1 MNLALYQSQMVH
13 MPSSGYTNK
22 SDDAALYTYYLMIR
36 NLCHSGKAHYLS
48 RSQKL
53 LSILN
58 LEECGVLGV
67 TYIVR
72 RLAWGDG

>member
-36 NLCHSGKAHYLS
+36 NLCHNGLSVTEAYLNTES
-48 RSQKL
+48 RGMW
-53 LSILN
+53 
-58 LEECGVLGV
+58 CA
-67 TYIVR
+67 R
-72 RLAWGDG
+72 RYRYCA